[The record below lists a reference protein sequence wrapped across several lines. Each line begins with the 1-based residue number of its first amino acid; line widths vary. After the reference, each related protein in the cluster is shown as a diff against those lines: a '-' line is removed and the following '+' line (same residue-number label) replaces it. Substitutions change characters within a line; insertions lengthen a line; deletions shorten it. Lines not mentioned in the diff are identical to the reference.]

1 MNFKSVLMVIAKYP
15 ATYGHTTVIN
25 HLCNGLNK
33 MGYRA
38 AIGAFSFDKKPPF
51 DIETIKLS
59 KIKLL
64 TRGDKYL
71 DFDIIHSHQSRVN
84 YYLLS
89 VKPTKPFVLHYHGS
103 SSKIQEI
110 NFKIMMS
117 LYKNRI
123 SKIISVSNTGISQ
136 MKKMIGNVS
145 AEVIYNGVDT
155 NFYNVGLPT
164 TYKKGNPQLLFVSSL
179 RKYKRA
185 NILIEIMPKLLQK
198 YPDAYLQIVGDGE
211 ELPELKKMVQNK
223 NLGEKIELTG
233 KIQDDELRLRY
244 ASCDLY
250 VSAST
255 FEVCPVPTL
264 EAMSCGKP
272 LVLYDIEPHRE
283 IIDESKA
290 GVIFSLNDMDIL
302 SKIEDALKNKLHYE
316 KAAREFAEDHDW
328 QSVCNKLVQAYKNL
342 RQ

>member
-1 MNFKSVLMVIAKYP
+1 MVVAKYP

-51 DIETIKLS
+51 DIEAVKLS
-59 KIKLL
+59 KFKLL
-64 TRGDKYL
+64 THGDKYL

-89 VKPTKPFVLHYHGS
+89 VKPTKPFVLHYHGA

-110 NFKIMMS
+110 NFKIMMF
-117 LYKNRI
+117 LYKNKI
-123 SKIISVSNTGISQ
+123 SKIIAVSRTGISQ
-136 MKKMIGNVS
+136 MKKMIGDVR

-155 NFYNVGLPT
+155 EFYNVGLPT
-164 TYKKGNPQLLFVSSL
+164 PYKKGNPQLLFVSSL
-179 RKYKRA
+179 RRYKRA
-185 NILIEIMPKLLQK
+185 NVLIEIMPQLLQK
-198 YPDAYLQIVGDGE
+198 YPEAHLQIVGNGE
-211 ELPELKKMVQNK
+211 EFHVLKNMVQNK

-233 KIQDDELRLRY
+233 QIQDDELRLRY

-264 EAMSCGKP
+264 EAMSCGKS
-272 LVLYDIEPHRE
+272 LVLFDIESHRE

-290 GVIFSLNDMDIL
+290 GLIFSLNDMDIL
-302 SKIEDALKNKLHYE
+302 SKIEDALKNKPHYE
-316 KAAREFAEDHDW
+316 MAARKFAEDNNW
-328 QSVCNKLVQAYKNL
+328 QSVCNRLVQAYKNIEK
-342 RQ
+342 